1 MAVTR
6 PVEGANAAAAE
17 EALLETAAVEGP
29 STRLPEVNRA
39 EMEPTAKEVP
49 KAGSNREGRA
59 AGLPAAVL
67 TPGPPR
73 RHPRPSPEA
82 AAGTA
87 ARLAPRMIPEA
98 RPEPPVHPAVDRPR
112 LRREERGRA
121 AARNTT
127 RSTTPATGATTSPP
141 RRTGTTRS
149 TRDLWPTRRCS
160 RRRGSRGSLA
170 EACSNSRVGPADS
183 KGRSGVR
190 SRRRPHQRRHRQS
203 ARRSRRR
210 QGTPSRST

>member
-1 MAVTR
+1 MAATR
-6 PVEGANAAAAE
+6 PVEGVNAAAAA
-17 EALLETAAVEGP
+17 EAVQETGSEGTLTQTP
-29 STRLPEVNRA
+29 GISRA
-39 EMEPTAKEVP
+39 ETEPTAKEVP
-49 KAGSNREGRA
+49 KAGSSREGRA

-73 RHPRPSPEA
+73 RQPRPSPEA
-82 AAGTA
+82 VAGTA
-87 ARLAPRMIPEA
+87 ARLAPRMIPES
-98 RPEPPVHPAVDRPR
+98 RPEPPVHPVVDRPR
-112 LRREERGRA
+112 LRREEKGRA

-190 SRRRPHQRRHRQS
+190 SRRPHQRRRRQS

>member
-1 MAVTR
+1 MTR

-29 STRLPEVNRA
+29 STRPPEVNRA

-73 RHPRPSPEA
+73 RRTRPSPEA
-82 AAGTA
+82 AVGA
-87 ARLAPRMIPEA
+87 APHPAPRVMEV
-98 RPEPPVHPAVDRPR
+98 VHPVVPVRPVDSPR
-112 LRREERGRA
+112 LLRGKDG
-121 AARNTT
+121 ARNKT
-127 RSTTPATGATTSPP
+127 RSTTRVIGATTSPP
-141 RRTGTTRS
+141 RRIGTTRS
-149 TRDLWPTRRCS
+149 TRDLSPTRRCS

-170 EACSNSRVGPADS
+170 EACSSSRVGP
-183 KGRSGVR
+183 GRPVRRDR
-190 SRRRPHQRRHRQS
+190 SRRPLQRRHRPS
-203 ARRSRRR
+203 ARRSRQR
-210 QGTPSRST
+210 QGTPSPLT